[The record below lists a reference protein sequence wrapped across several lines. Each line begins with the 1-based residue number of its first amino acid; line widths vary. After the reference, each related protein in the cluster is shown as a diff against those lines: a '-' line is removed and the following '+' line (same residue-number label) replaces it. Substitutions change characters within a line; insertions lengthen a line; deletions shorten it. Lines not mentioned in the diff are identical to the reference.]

1 MKKKFTY
8 IILLVLFFG
17 TSAFVVLRYNHSL
30 KNKLNAFYPMLDR
43 KGTMAKSAEWQSIKS
58 SAENL
63 IRIVRDNPQ
72 DKKSML
78 ALATL
83 YVQEGR
89 ASGNFN
95 YYDKAALHYIDALL
109 EMDANDFQALT
120 LKSLVQLSQHHFAD
134 GLATAEKAKN
144 INPYN
149 AFVYGL
155 LVDGNVEMGNYKE
168 AVKNSDKMVSIRPDI
183 RSYSR
188 ISYLREIHG
197 DYPGAIEAMQMA
209 VDAGMYGDEPTSW
222 ARIQLARL
230 FENTGDI
237 KAAEMHYTIAL
248 NERPGYAYAIAG
260 LGRIALWKKDYAKAI
275 SLFTQADG
283 LIPDG
288 YFKAQLA
295 QAYLLSGDE
304 KKATEYLNK
313 VADEINNS
321 VQVSAQEEN
330 AAHHADVELA
340 HIYLLL
346 KDYNKALTHASNEYN
361 RRPENIDV
369 NGLMAWTYYKLG
381 ETNKALSYLNA
392 ALRTNSKNPTL
403 LCQAGLIFFKSGQK
417 QKAKTLWQ
425 EALHKDPNIDVSL
438 KEECKNVCHL
448 FYNDQYVF
456 VAK

>member
-8 IILLVLFFG
+8 IILLALFFG
-17 TSAFVVLRYNHSL
+17 TSAFVVLRYHHSL

-43 KGTMAKSAEWQSIKS
+43 KGTLAKSAEWQSIKS
-58 SAENL
+58 NAENL

-72 DKKSML
+72 DKKSAL

-109 EMDANDFQALT
+109 EMEANDFQALS

-134 GLATAEKAKN
+134 GLATAEKAKS

-209 VDAGMYGDEPTSW
+209 VDAGVYGDEPTSW

-248 NERPGYAYAIAG
+248 NERPGYPYAIAG

-275 SLFTQADG
+275 SLFAQADE
-283 LIPDG
+283 LMPDG
-288 YFKAQLA
+288 YFKEQLA
-295 QAYLLSGDE
+295 KAYLLSGDE
-304 KKATEYLNK
+304 KKANEFLNK
-313 VADEINNS
+313 VADEINHS
-321 VQVSAQEEN
+321 VQASAQDEN
-330 AAHHADVELA
+330 TAHHADAELA

-346 KDYNKALTHASNEYN
+346 KDYDKALTHAANEYN
-361 RRPENIDV
+361 RRPNNIDV
-369 NGLMAWTYYKLG
+369 NALMAWTYYKLD
-381 ETNKALSYLNA
+381 ETNKALPYLDA
-392 ALRTNSKNPTL
+392 ALRTNCKNPTF
-403 LCQAGLIFFKSGQK
+403 LCQAGLIYFKSGNK
-417 QKAKTLWQ
+417 QKAKVLWQ
-425 EALHKDPNIDVSL
+425 EAFQKDPNIDVSL
-438 KEECKNVCHL
+438 KEECKKYL
-448 FYNDQYVF
+448 QTIL
-456 VAK
+456 